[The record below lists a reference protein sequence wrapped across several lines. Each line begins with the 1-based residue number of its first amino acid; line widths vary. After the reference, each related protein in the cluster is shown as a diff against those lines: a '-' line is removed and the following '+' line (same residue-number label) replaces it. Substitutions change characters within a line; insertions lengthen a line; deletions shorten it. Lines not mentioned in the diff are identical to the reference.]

1 MSNLS
6 SPLLEVGPTARFL
19 IVRLSALGDV
29 VLTLPV
35 ASALREHFPQAKIAW
50 IVEER
55 NAPILA
61 GHPAVD
67 EIITVPKRWYRSWEH
82 IRRIRQTLRGWAFD
96 VALDVQSLSKSAFL
110 AWLSGARFRVGF
122 ARPQG
127 RELAPWLA
135 THRVPAQ
142 GTHVV
147 DIFLSLLRVLGI
159 QSASAEFKLTQ
170 TREEATWAERTLLDL
185 GLNGRFA
192 VINPGAAWPCKRWPF
207 DRFATVAK
215 FLDSTLAV
223 PTLVLWGNQLEKNWA
238 ETIVTRAGGACRLAP
253 PTDLRQMAA
262 ILRRASLMI
271 SADTGPLHLA
281 AALGVPCV
289 GLFGPT
295 DPARVGPYGTGHVVV
310 RAVEYRG
317 RHPRRAPESLMQA
330 ITPEMVC
337 DACTKLLRER
347 KAA

>member
-1 MSNLS
+1 M
-6 SPLLEVGPTARFL
+6 
-19 IVRLSALGDV
+19 
-29 VLTLPV
+29 
-35 ASALREHFPQAKIAW
+35 
-50 IVEER
+50 VEER

-61 GHPAVD
+61 GHPAID
-67 EIITVPKRWYRSWEH
+67 EIFTVPRRWYKSWEH
-82 IRRIRQTLRGWAFD
+82 IRRVRHTLREWSFD
-96 VALDVQSLSKSAFL
+96 VALDVQSLTKSAFL
-110 AWLSGARFRVGF
+110 AWLSGANFRVCF

-135 THRVPAQ
+135 THRVSAQ

-147 DIFLSLLRVLGI
+147 EIFLSLLRVLGI
-159 QSASAEFKLTQ
+159 QSTSAEFKLTQ
-170 TREEATWAERTLLDL
+170 THEEAAWAESVLVEL
-185 GLNGRFA
+185 GLGVRFA

-215 FLDSTLAV
+215 FLENTLAM
-223 PTLVLWGNQLEKNWA
+223 PTLVLWGNQLERSWA
-238 ETIVTRAGGACRLAP
+238 ETIVARAGGACRLAP
-253 PTDLRQMAA
+253 RTDLRQMAA

-271 SADTGPLHLA
+271 SADTGPLHMA

-295 DPARVGPYGTGHVVV
+295 DPARVGPYGPGHIVI
-310 RAVEYRG
+310 RAAKYTG

-337 DACTKLLRER
+337 EACAKLLCER

>member
-1 MSNLS
+1 VSNLLT
-6 SPLLEVGPTARFL
+6 PLVEVPPTARFL

-29 VLTLPV
+29 ILTLPV
-35 ASALREHFPQAKIAW
+35 ASALRERFPQARIAW

-67 EIITVPKRWYRSWEH
+67 EIIAVPRRWYKSWGQ
-82 IRRIRQTLRGWAFD
+82 IRRIRHTLKERSFD
-96 VALDVQSLSKSAFL
+96 VALDVQSLSKSALL

-135 THRVPAQ
+135 THRVPPS
-142 GTHVV
+142 GSHVV
-147 DIFLSLLRVLGI
+147 EIFLSLLRVLGI
-159 QSASAEFKLTQ
+159 ESPRVEFKLFETP
-170 TREEATWAERTLLDL
+170 EEAEWAQSVLAELELV
-185 GLNGRFA
+185 GRFA

-207 DRFATVAK
+207 HRFAAVAK
-215 FLDSTLAV
+215 FLHYALAL
-223 PTLVLWGNQLEKNWA
+223 PTLVLWGSQIERTWA
-238 ETIVTRAGGACRLAP
+238 EAIVAQAGQGCRLAP
-253 PTDLRQMAA
+253 PTNLRQMAA

-271 SADTGPLHLA
+271 SADTGPLHMA

-295 DPARVGPYGTGHVVV
+295 DPARVGPYGPGHIAI
-310 RAVEYRG
+310 RAAEYQG

-337 DACTKLLRER
+337 DACTKLLRDR